1 MTPDELKRAQRALTT
16 RGYDVGVIDG
26 LFGPKTLHGLLAFVS
41 GSRLSEAL
49 KAHADALAPQLIKG
63 GLVRPLRLAH
73 FLANA
78 SVETMGFT
86 RLVESMAWKDA
97 ARLDA
102 VYSRVKGQADAV
114 ALIRRGPEAIAN
126 RVYAGVNGNGNE
138 ASGDGWKY
146 LGRGYL
152 HHTGKGNHAALVKWT
167 GLPLVEKPALLEVPG
182 YAAIAAVAY
191 WENERLNAA
200 ADRNDA
206 DKIRRIINGP
216 AKLELSTTRA
226 RAARIVG
233 LF

>member
-1 MTPDELKRAQRALTT
+1 MSDELKRAQRALTT
-16 RGYDVGVIDG
+16 RGYDVGAIDG
-26 LFGPKTLHGLLAFVS
+26 IFGPKTLAGLMAFVA
-41 GSRLSEAL
+41 GGRITDTLRG
-49 KAHADALAPQLIKG
+49 HAEALAPQIVRG
-63 GLVRPLRLAH
+63 GLDTPLRLAH

-86 RLVESMAWKDA
+86 RLVENMNYRDA

-102 VYSRVKGQADAV
+102 VYSAVKGQADAV
-114 ALIRRGPEAIAN
+114 GLIRRGPQAIAN

-138 ASGDGWKY
+138 ASGDGWRHI
-146 LGRGYL
+146 GRGYL
-152 HHTGKGNHAALVKWT
+152 HHTGRGNYAALAKWT

-191 WENERLNAA
+191 WQNEKLSAA

-206 DKIRRIINGP
+206 AQVRRIINGP
-216 AKLELSTTRA
+216 ARLELSTTRA